1 MLRVYTPCNFPAYLL
16 ALSSGILMLYGREIR
31 QLPSSGG
38 LFPLHMLYSREK
50 SVGKS
55 GAAAGVLFMVSDESH
70 RFDHGVNHNTIKRI
84 SSATG
89 CPILLEDVQRS
100 LILRELCMSRYDKNA
115 TYVNSKV

>member
-1 MLRVYTPCNFPAYLL
+1 M
-16 ALSSGILMLYGREIR
+16 E
-31 QLPSSGG
+31 
-38 LFPLHMLYSREK
+38 EK
-50 SVGKS
+50 SDNCPVQVVCFHYTSFILVKKVLAS
-55 GAAAGVLFMVSDESH
+55 GERQQGSYSWSDESH

-89 CPILLEDVQRS
+89 CPIRLEDVQRP

>member
-1 MLRVYTPCNFPAYLL
+1 
-16 ALSSGILMLYGREIR
+16 MLYGKEIR

-38 LFPLHMLYSREK
+38 LFQLHMLYSCEK

-55 GAAAGVLFMVSDESH
+55 GAAAGNLFMVSDESH
-70 RFDHGVNHNTIKRI
+70 RFDHGVNHNTIKMI

-100 LILRELCMSRYDKNA
+100 LILRELCIG
-115 TYVNSKV
+115 T

>member
-1 MLRVYTPCNFPAYLL
+1 ML
-16 ALSSGILMLYGREIR
+16 
-31 QLPSSGG
+31 
-38 LFPLHMLYSREK
+38 SREK
-50 SVGKS
+50 SIGKS

-70 RFDHGVNHNTIKRI
+70 RSDHGVNHNTIKRI